1 MQIAGKKS
9 DPKSTFDLQVVDK
22 STKKVVGTG
31 IVRGTGNNII
41 AINTAQQGKKDYQL
55 VVTPNDHRENE
66 LLIEKMVFLK

>member
-1 MQIAGKKS
+1 MG
-9 DPKSTFDLQVVDK
+9 PKSTFDLQVVDK

-41 AINTAQQGKKDYQL
+41 VINTAQGKKDYQL